1 MAPLRVRGWV
11 DPSTEKHEM
20 GILEEINEK
29 LDRVLAAL
37 EGGAAPAA
45 AAAEKPKR
53 TAKPKEEKP
62 SFTAEQLRDK
72 FLEVQQKHG
81 DAAAKA
87 LIKEQGHEKL
97 ANLIADAA
105 NWQKYWDAAE
115 AKLAEEPEGDD
126 NGGL

>member
-1 MAPLRVRGWV
+1 
-11 DPSTEKHEM
+11 M
-20 GILEEINEK
+20 GILEQMAADIAEIK
-29 LDRVLAAL
+29 AMLA
-37 EGGAAPAA
+37 GGAAPAA
-45 AAAEKPKR
+45 AAASGDKPETAAQKKAREK
-53 TAKPKEEKP
+53 KEAEAAKP

-72 FLEVQQKHG
+72 FLEVQQTHG
-81 DAAAKA
+81 DAAAKQ

-115 AKLAEEPEGDD
+115 ARLAEEPEGDD

>member
-1 MAPLRVRGWV
+1 MGMMEQMAA
-11 DPSTEKHEM
+11 D
-20 GILEEINEK
+20 IAEIK
-29 LDRVLAAL
+29 AMLA
-37 EGGAAPAA
+37 GGAAPAA
-45 AAAEKPKR
+45 AASGDKPETAAQRKAREKKEAE
-53 TAKPKEEKP
+53 ANKP

-72 FLEVQQKHG
+72 FLEVQQTHG
-81 DAAAKA
+81 DAAAKQ

-115 AKLAEEPEGDD
+115 ARLAEEPEGDD

>member
-1 MAPLRVRGWV
+1 
-11 DPSTEKHEM
+11 M
-20 GILEEINEK
+20 GILEEINDK

-45 AAAEKPKR
+45 AAAADKPKR
-53 TAKPKEEKP
+53 TTKPKEEKP
-62 SFTAEQLRDK
+62 AFTAEQLRDK

-87 LIKEQGHEKL
+87 LIKEMGHEKL

-115 AKLAEEPEGDD
+115 AKAAEEPEGDD

>member
-1 MAPLRVRGWV
+1 
-11 DPSTEKHEM
+11 M
-20 GILEEINEK
+20 GILEEIRDQNAK
-29 LDRVLAAL
+29 IIALL

-45 AAAEKPKR
+45 SGEKAETAAQKKAREKKEAE
-53 TAKPKEEKP
+53 AAKP

-72 FLEVQQKHG
+72 FLEVQAKHG
-81 DAAAKA
+81 DAGAKA

-115 AKLAEEPEGDD
+115 ERLGEEPEGDD

>member
-1 MAPLRVRGWV
+1 
-11 DPSTEKHEM
+11 M
-20 GILEEINEK
+20 GILEEIKAQNEK
-29 LDRVLAAL
+29 IIALL
-37 EGGAAPAA
+37 EGGAGAAPAEKKET
-45 AAAEKPKR
+45 AAEKKKR
-53 TAKPKEEKP
+53 EAAEKKAAKPD
-62 SFTAEQLRDK
+62 FTAEELRDK

-87 LIKEQGHEKL
+87 LIKDQGHDKL

-115 AKLAEEPEGDD
+115 EKLAEEPEGDD

>member
-1 MAPLRVRGWV
+1 
-11 DPSTEKHEM
+11 M
-20 GILEEINEK
+20 GIIEQMAADIAEIK
-29 LDRVLAAL
+29 AMLANGA
-37 EGGAAPAA
+37 GAAPAA
-45 AAAEKPKR
+45 AAGETAAEKKKR
-53 TAKPKEEKP
+53 EAAEKKAAAEAAKP

-72 FLEVQQKHG
+72 FIAVQQKHG

-115 AKLAEEPEGDD
+115 AKLAEDEEGDD

>member
-1 MAPLRVRGWV
+1 
-11 DPSTEKHEM
+11 M

-45 AAAEKPKR
+45 AAAAADKPKR
-53 TAKPKEEKP
+53 TTKPKEEKP

-87 LIKEQGHEKL
+87 LIKEMGHEKL

-115 AKLAEEPEGDD
+115 AKIAEEPEGDD

>member
-1 MAPLRVRGWV
+1 
-11 DPSTEKHEM
+11 M
-20 GILEEINEK
+20 GILEEIRDQNAK
-29 LDRVLAAL
+29 IIALL

-45 AAAEKPKR
+45 ADKKDTKKTAPK
-53 TAKPKEEKP
+53 KEEPKKP
-62 SFTAEQLRDK
+62 DFTAEQLRDK
-72 FLEVQQKHG
+72 FLAVQTKHG

-87 LIKEQGHEKL
+87 LIKECGHEKL

-115 AKLAEEPEGDD
+115 AKEAEEVEGDD

>member
-1 MAPLRVRGWV
+1 
-11 DPSTEKHEM
+11 M
-20 GILEEINEK
+20 GIIEQMAADIAEIK
-29 LDRVLAAL
+29 AMLA
-37 EGGAAPAA
+37 GGAAPAA
-45 AAAEKPKR
+45 VAEDKPARKTKPKDEPK
-53 TAKPKEEKP
+53 KPD
-62 SFTAEQLRDK
+62 FTAEQLRDK
-72 FLEVQQKHG
+72 FIEVQKTHG

-87 LIKEQGHEKL
+87 LIKEQGHDKL

>member
-1 MAPLRVRGWV
+1 
-11 DPSTEKHEM
+11 M
-20 GILEEINEK
+20 GIMEQMAADIAEIK
-29 LDRVLAAL
+29 AMLA
-37 EGGAAPAA
+37 GGAAPAA
-45 AAAEKPKR
+45 SAEKGETAAEKKKR
-53 TAKPKEEKP
+53 EAAEKKAAEAAKPAF
-62 SFTAEQLRDK
+62 SAEQLRDK
-72 FLEVQQKHG
+72 FIDVQKAHG

-97 ANLIADAA
+97 ANLIADTA